1 MTALPERSDVSLR
14 AVGILLKGIH
24 TSAPGREVFG
34 LAAGGG
40 NHIPPAS
47 GALGG
52 GRGSSDVCRRKA
64 SIMLG

>member
-24 TSAPGREVFG
+24 TSASGREVFG

-40 NHIPPAS
+40 NHIPPTKS

-52 GRGSSDVCRRKA
+52 GCGSSDRRQ
-64 SIMLG
+64 IWYCQ